1 MRPNPKLTM
10 KAISRC
16 FILLVA
22 VATVVTGC
30 ASKTVTVTSHQELHG
45 LVGRRVALVGT
56 ASHNCP
62 GAMLLGDGD
71 CYVFIEGMKD
81 WPERY
86 ERQAVQVVGW
96 LVEHH
101 QPDLYFIHHA
111 KLTPLG
117 RSGSTDRHETQEIRD
132 LLQHGE
138 RRESR

>member
-10 KAISRC
+10 NAISRC

-22 VATVVTGC
+22 VTTVVTGC
-30 ASKTVTVTSHQELHG
+30 ASKTVTVTRHQDLHK

-86 ERQAVQVVGW
+86 ERQAVQVV
-96 LVEHH
+96 V
-101 QPDLYFIHHA
+101 YFIHHA

-117 RSGSTDRHETQEIRD
+117 RFGSTDRHETQEIRD

-138 RRESR
+138 RQESR